1 MLKVATVCSGVE
13 VWKYITEYEGLYQ
26 VSNIGRIKSLER
38 YSANQWS
45 EKARFRE
52 EKILSYQL
60 TKDGYPSIKLS
71 KNGNAIRHRIH
82 RLVALCFLENPFGKE
97 QVNHINGIKTDNRV
111 ENLEWATC
119 SENMEHAYKSGL
131 RTAPS
136 GVDSPYSVFSKQDVL
151 DIRDSFKNG
160 ISQIE
165 LAKKYNVTMGCISG
179 VCRKRTYANI

>member
-1 MLKVATVCSGVE
+1 MKNTTELWKPIQGYENVAQISNLGNVRTLDRFFMRGENKIRRKGQVRKASVNIKGYL
-13 VWKYITEYEGLYQ
+13 YIPLRDVLNGKPKA
-26 VSNIGRIKSLER
+26 SNK
-38 YSANQWS
+38 
-45 EKARFRE
+45 F
-52 EKILSYQL
+52 
-60 TKDGYPSIKLS
+60 
-71 KNGNAIRHRIH
+71 IH
-82 RLVALCFLENPFGKE
+82 RLVAQVFIPNPDNKP